1 MDRLKTFKR
10 LESEVRGYSR
20 SFPAVF
26 EKARGAFLFDEEG
39 REYIDF
45 LCGAG
50 TLNYG
55 HNNPLIKRK
64 VIEYLMGDGLIHGLD
79 MASSAKRRFLETFEA
94 AILWPRGLKYKVQFP
109 GPTGT
114 NAVEAALKLARKV
127 TGRTTVVSF
136 TNGFHGVSLGSL
148 AATGNTFFREGAG
161 VALNQTAFMPYD
173 GYLGEGVDTLE
184 YFRRFL
190 ADQSSGLDH
199 PAAVIVET
207 VQGEGGVNV
216 ASFEWLRGLEG
227 LCREFDVL
235 LIVDD
240 IQMGCGRTG
249 AFFSFEEA
257 GLKPDMVTLSK
268 SLSAYGLPLSVLLI
282 RPDLDLWRPGEH
294 SGTFRGNNLALV
306 AATEALKHYWCDGD
320 FSRRVLQKA
329 RLLRERLDRIVER
342 YPEAVSVRGRGLVQG
357 LVCAVPEQGRQVSR
371 AAFERGLIVET
382 SGAEGQVVKLLPPL
396 VIEESKL
403 QDGLEILE
411 QSVSEVLEQGAT
423 PEEKAWAAETEAA
436 GV

>member
-1 MDRLKTFKR
+1 MDKLKTFER

-55 HNNPLIKRK
+55 HNNPILKRK
-64 VIEYLMGDGLIHGLD
+64 VIEYLLGDGLIHGLD
-79 MASSAKRRFLETFEA
+79 MASTAKRRFLETFEA
-94 AILWPRGLKYKVQFP
+94 AILWPRGLKYKIQFP

-216 ASFEWLRGLEG
+216 ASFEWLRGLER

-268 SLSAYGLPLSVLLI
+268 SLSAYGLPLSALLI

-306 AATEALKHYWCDGD
+306 AATEALNHYWCDGD
-320 FSRRVLQKA
+320 FSRRVCQKA
-329 RLLRERLDRIVER
+329 RLLRERLERIVER

-357 LVCAVPEQGRQVSR
+357 LVCAVPEQGKQISR
-371 AAFERGLIVET
+371 AAFEKGLIVET

-403 QDGLEILE
+403 KDGLEILE
-411 QSVSEVLEQGAT
+411 QSVSEVLEQSAT
-423 PEEKAWAAETEAA
+423 PEQAWASETEAA

>member
-1 MDRLKTFKR
+1 MDKLRTFKR

-26 EKARGAFLFDEEG
+26 EKARGAFLYDEEG

-50 TLNYG
+50 ALNYG
-55 HNNPLIKRK
+55 HNNPILKRK
-64 VIEYLMGDGLIHGLD
+64 VIEYLLGDGLVHGLD

-161 VALNQTAFMPYD
+161 VALNQTTFMPYD
-173 GYLGEGVDTLE
+173 GYLGEGVDTLD

-190 ADQSSGLDH
+190 VDQSSGLDH

-216 ASFEWLRGLEG
+216 ASSEWLRGLEG
-227 LCREFDVL
+227 LCREFEVL

-240 IQMGCGRTG
+240 IQAGCGRTG

-268 SLSAYGLPLSVLLI
+268 SLSAYGLPLSALLI
-282 RPDLDLWRPGEH
+282 RPDLDRWRPGEH

-320 FSRRVLQKA
+320 FSLRVRQKA
-329 RLLRERLDRIVER
+329 HLLRERLERIVER
-342 YPEAVSVRGRGLVQG
+342 YPESVSARGRGLIQG
-357 LVCAVPEQGRQVSR
+357 LVCAVPEQGRRISR
-371 AAFERGLIVET
+371 AAFEKGLIVET

-396 VIEESKL
+396 VIEESRL
-403 QDGLEILE
+403 QDGLQILE
-411 QSVSEVLEQGAT
+411 RSVSEVLERGAT
-423 PEEKAWAAETEAA
+423 PEKAWAAETAAA